1 MPPSADPFA
10 LDPARSALLVVDM
23 QNDFAREGAPQE
35 VPHARLVI
43 GTIATLIV
51 AFRGSDRPAVFTRFT
66 AGPRRTLLWTWS
78 PEGGADW
85 GRRHP
90 V

>member
-23 QNDFAREGAPQE
+23 QNDFVREGAPQE

-51 AFRGSDRPAVFTRFT
+51 AFRGSDRPAVFPRFT

-78 PEGGADW
+78 PERGADW